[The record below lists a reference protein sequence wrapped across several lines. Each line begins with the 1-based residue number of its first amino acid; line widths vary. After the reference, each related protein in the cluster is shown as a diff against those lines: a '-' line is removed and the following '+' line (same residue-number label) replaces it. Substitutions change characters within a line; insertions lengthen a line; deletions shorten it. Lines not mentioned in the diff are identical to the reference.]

1 MRRIFTTTVLCATLA
16 TGALSASVSA
26 APMELENRLRDCAEV
41 VESIVSAPDAGIPV
55 DLLQRSQGIMIFP
68 SLLKAGLGVGGQYG
82 KGVVLRRNNKT
93 GRWGPPVFMTLVGG
107 SFGWQ
112 IGVQSTDLILL
123 IMSRVKLKSLF
134 NDKLTI
140 GADASVAAGPVG
152 RDASAATDIALN
164 AGMLSYSRAK
174 GLFAGV
180 SIKGSILEVDWSA
193 NEAFYGSDAS
203 LIDVFFQGKGR
214 VSAQAKR
221 LMDML
226 NRYAR

>member
-1 MRRIFTTTVLCATLA
+1 
-16 TGALSASVSA
+16 
-26 APMELENRLRDCAEV
+26 
-41 VESIVSAPDAGIPV
+41 
-55 DLLQRSQGIMIFP
+55 MIFP